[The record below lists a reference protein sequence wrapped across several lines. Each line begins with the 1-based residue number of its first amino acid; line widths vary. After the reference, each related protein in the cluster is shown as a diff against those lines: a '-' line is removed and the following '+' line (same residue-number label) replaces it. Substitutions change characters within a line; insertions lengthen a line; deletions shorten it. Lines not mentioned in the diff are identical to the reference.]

1 MKITIENIGVFRFAE
16 YELADLTIMCGRNN
30 TGKTYATYSLYGFID
45 YFRQGY
51 QIKVSQQHIS
61 TLIEDGSLIL
71 PIDASQETIDKYLE
85 EACEK
90 YKKFLPMVFA
100 AQKKYFEDS
109 RFCVKIDA
117 SEIVIPDEIEFN
129 YRITNTDSLVITK
142 YKNRNELR
150 ISFVVRES
158 EIKRIEGP
166 LRLNLAFAI
175 GNALKNILFNNV
187 FKECYIAS
195 AERTGAVI
203 FKEELNFNK
212 NTILREIATSE
223 EINIDEILD
232 KIYNTHYALPV
243 RRNINFIKKLESISK
258 DEGKLAKENPELIDV
273 FNSIVG
279 GEYKVTKE
287 GVYYC
292 PETSKNTKLT
302 IGESA
307 SSVRSLLDFYFYLKY
322 VAKSGDMLMIDEPEL
337 NLHPES
343 QRKLAKLLV
352 LLVNKGVRVF
362 ITTHS
367 DYIIREFNTL
377 LMFYARKE
385 NGKIKEI
392 MHEQGYSE
400 QELLSPSQVKMFIS
414 DKKNILLPGKT
425 RKSKVQT
432 LIPAEVD
439 PEFGIEAISF
449 DDTINKMNF
458 IQKSIMYISY
468 E

>member
-1 MKITIENIGVFRFAE
+1 M
-16 YELADLTIMCGRNN
+16 
-30 TGKTYATYSLYGFID
+30 
-45 YFRQGY
+45 
-51 QIKVSQQHIS
+51 SQ
-61 TLIEDGSLIL
+61 
-71 PIDASQETIDKYLE
+71 
-85 EACEK
+85 
-90 YKKFLPMVFA
+90 
-100 AQKKYFEDS
+100 
-109 RFCVKIDA
+109 
-117 SEIVIPDEIEFN
+117 
-129 YRITNTDSLVITK
+129 
-142 YKNRNELR
+142 
-150 ISFVVRES
+150 
-158 EIKRIEGP
+158 
-166 LRLNLAFAI
+166 
-175 GNALKNILFNNV
+175 
-187 FKECYIAS
+187 
-195 AERTGAVI
+195 
-203 FKEELNFNK
+203 
-212 NTILREIATSE
+212 
-223 EINIDEILD
+223 
-232 KIYNTHYALPV
+232 
-243 RRNINFIKKLESISK
+243 
-258 DEGKLAKENPELIDV
+258 
-273 FNSIVG
+273 
-279 GEYKVTKE
+279 
-287 GVYYC
+287 
-292 PETSKNTKLT
+292 
-302 IGESA
+302 
-307 SSVRSLLDFYFYLKY
+307 
-322 VAKSGDMLMIDEPEL
+322 KSGDMLMIDEPEL